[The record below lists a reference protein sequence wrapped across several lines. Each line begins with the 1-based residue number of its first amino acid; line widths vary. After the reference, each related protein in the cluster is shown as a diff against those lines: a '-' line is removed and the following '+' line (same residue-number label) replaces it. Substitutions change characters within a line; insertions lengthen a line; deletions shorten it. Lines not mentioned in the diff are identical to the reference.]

1 MEPSKRKPLD
11 KERLETVVNA
21 AGCTIEFGVEGG
33 GGIVSDG
40 VLTSWDD
47 IRKEL
52 SEGFVGDGLQGLYQG
67 KEEV

>member
-1 MEPSKRKPLD
+1 MKSTKCNPLD
-11 KERLETVVNA
+11 KDRLEAVVNA

-33 GGIVSDG
+33 GGIVIDD

-52 SEGFVGDGLQGLYQG
+52 SEGFVDDGLQRLYQG

>member
-1 MEPSKRKPLD
+1 MKSTKCNPLD
-11 KERLETVVNA
+11 KERLEAVVNA

-33 GGIVSDG
+33 GGIVSGG
-40 VLTSWDD
+40 VLTPWDD

-52 SEGFVGDGLQGLYQG
+52 SEGFVDDGLQRLYQG

>member
-1 MEPSKRKPLD
+1 MEPTQRKPLD
-11 KERLETVVNA
+11 KDRLEAVVNA

-33 GGIVSDG
+33 GGIVSGG
-40 VLTSWDD
+40 VLTTWDD

-52 SEGFVGDGLQGLYQG
+52 SEGFVDDGLQRLYQG

>member
-1 MEPSKRKPLD
+1 MELTQRKPLD
-11 KERLETVVNA
+11 KDRLKAVVNA

-52 SEGFVGDGLQGLYQG
+52 SEGFVDDGLQRLYQG

>member
-1 MEPSKRKPLD
+1 MESTKRKPLD
-11 KERLETVVNA
+11 KDRLEAVFNA
-21 AGCTIEFGVEGG
+21 AGCTVEFGVEGG

-52 SEGFVGDGLQGLYQG
+52 SEGFVDDGLQRLYQG

>member
-1 MEPSKRKPLD
+1 MELTQRKPLD
-11 KERLETVVNA
+11 KDRLEAMVNA
-21 AGCTIEFGVEGG
+21 AGCPIEFGVEGG

-40 VLTSWDD
+40 VITSWDD

-52 SEGFVGDGLQGLYQG
+52 SEGFVDDGLQGLYQG

>member
-1 MEPSKRKPLD
+1 MKSTKCKPLD
-11 KERLETVVNA
+11 KERLEAVVNA

-33 GGIVSDG
+33 GGIVIDG

-52 SEGFVGDGLQGLYQG
+52 SEGFVDDGLQRLYQG

>member
-1 MEPSKRKPLD
+1 MKSTKCKPLD
-11 KERLETVVNA
+11 KERLEAVVNA

-40 VLTSWDD
+40 VLTPWDD

-52 SEGFVGDGLQGLYQG
+52 SEGFVDDGLQRLYQG

>member
-1 MEPSKRKPLD
+1 MKSTKRKPLD
-11 KERLETVVNA
+11 KDRLEAVVNA

-52 SEGFVGDGLQGLYQG
+52 SEGFVDDGLQRLYQS

>member
-1 MEPSKRKPLD
+1 MKSTKCNPLD
-11 KERLETVVNA
+11 KDRLEAVVNA

-33 GGIVSDG
+33 GGIVIDG

-52 SEGFVGDGLQGLYQG
+52 SEGFVDDGLQRLYQG

>member
-1 MEPSKRKPLD
+1 MKSTKRKPLD
-11 KERLETVVNA
+11 KDRLEAVVNA
-21 AGCTIEFGVEGG
+21 AGCTIEFGMEGG

-40 VLTSWDD
+40 VLTSWDA

-52 SEGFVGDGLQGLYQG
+52 SEGFVDDGLQGLYQG

>member
-1 MEPSKRKPLD
+1 MKSTKCNPLD
-11 KERLETVVNA
+11 KDRLEAVVNA

-52 SEGFVGDGLQGLYQG
+52 SEGFVDDGLQGLYQG

>member
-1 MEPSKRKPLD
+1 MELTQRKPLD
-11 KERLETVVNA
+11 KDRLEAVVNA
-21 AGCTIEFGVEGG
+21 TGCTIEFGVEGG

-52 SEGFVGDGLQGLYQG
+52 SEGFVDDGLQGLYQG